1 MSTTT
6 SNVSAAR
13 ASGRRV
19 PTLSALADLA
29 FKHPRRMALLALLTF
44 LLAGAF
50 GGPAAGLFKAQDAF
64 QDPHSDSA
72 RAERLLKR
80 VTGRE
85 ASAGVLVLVAARPGS
100 PAVSSAAS
108 AISRATDVATVS
120 APMPGQ
126 ASPFVSADGRSSLLA
141 VTLRSGPDT
150 DTGVSQVES
159 ALHGRRDVTL
169 GGSDVASKQVGEQA
183 VSDLGFAELL
193 AFPLLAIIAILIF
206 RGVAA
211 LLPVAAG
218 GLSVLG
224 TFVVLRVINTFL
236 PLSVFALNLVIA
248 VGLGLAVDYSLFLVW
263 RFREELS
270 RGTDVHEAL
279 QITMRKTGRTVVFS
293 ALTVAAAMATLTVFP
308 QRFLVSMGLGGAV
321 VALIA
326 AASALL
332 MTPALLV
339 LFARRVGKTRP
350 AAERDGRWYR
360 LARFVMRRP
369 AAVALATAAVLLA
382 LAAPSTGVH
391 WSGVDVTVL
400 PKGKSARV
408 VQDTLAREFPALHGG
423 QTITVVAQAPAS
435 ARDAITRYADR
446 LSALPGIASASA
458 PVLVGPDTWYIALG
472 GPGDAISSAGQR
484 AVAAVRSVAAPVP
497 VLVGGQAAEF
507 ADQRSAIARTAPVA
521 FAILVVVTVLVLW
534 LMTGSAILPFKTLL
548 MNLLTAAAATGI
560 LVFIFQHGRLTGPLA
575 YTSQGGIEQTD
586 FLVLAAV
593 VFALSTDYGVFLLS
607 RIKEAREAGA
617 TDREAVALGLERTGP
632 LVTAAS
638 VMLAV
643 AIGAFATAKVVFL
656 KEVGVGTAAAVLIDA
671 FMIRALLVPAL
682 MALLGRWNWWAPV
695 PLSRLHSRLRLA
707 EA

>member
-13 ASGRRV
+13 ASGQRV

-29 FKHPRRMALLALLTF
+29 FQHPRRMALLALLTF
-44 LLAGAF
+44 LLAGAL

-72 RAERLLKR
+72 RAEKLLKR

-100 PAVSSAAS
+100 AAVSSAAS
-108 AISRATDVATVS
+108 AISRAPDVATVS
-120 APMPGQ
+120 APLPGQ

-159 ALHGRRDVTL
+159 ALHGRHDVTL

-270 RGTDVHEAL
+270 RGADVHEAL

-339 LFARRVGKTRP
+339 LLARRVGKTRP
-350 AAERDGRWYR
+350 AAEREGRWYR

-369 AAVALATAAVLLA
+369 AAVALATAGVLLA
-382 LAAPSTGVH
+382 IAAPSTGVH

-435 ARDAITRYADR
+435 ARDSITRYADR
-446 LSALPGIASASA
+446 LRALPGIASASA
-458 PVLVGPDTWYIALG
+458 PVLVGPDTWYIALA

-484 AVAAVRSVAAPVP
+484 AVAAVRSVATPVP

-575 YTSQGGIEQTD
+575 YTSQGGVEQTD

-607 RIKEAREAGA
+607 RIKEARDAGA